1 MKEQF
6 EGPSKPEL
14 IDKNSIPTDLDE
26 NNHFN
31 LYEKLKG
38 KTSLTSN
45 NIEIAQLTIFKKMLS
60 QIKARNKLIY
70 GIKDYIKS
78 NMSCCR
84 KLSDK

>member
-6 EGPSKPEL
+6 EEPSKPEL
-14 IDKNSIPTDLDE
+14 IDKDSIPTDLDE

-38 KTSLTSN
+38 NTSLTSD
-45 NIEIAQLTIFKKMLS
+45 NIEIAQLTIFKKMLT
-60 QIKARNKLIY
+60 QIKARTKLIY
-70 GIKDYIKS
+70 GIKDYIYS

-84 KLSDK
+84 KLSHK